1 MKSDKVYNKTRRQ
14 IQKEYND
21 ALEAALR
28 KNREYFKTVEQVQSG
43 KIAPS
48 RNLKTDAQI
57 EAWKRG
63 YLRRY
68 VEQHRT
74 IESMA
79 DEMKNAGIRCRKSI
93 TEAMQKI
100 YGIEGSAA
108 ADSLRAG
115 KIIPV
120 KTDDQVRVLLDKKLS
135 SFDKGALEG
144 LADAK
149 TAQKRLR
156 REFAVGILKGDDDK
170 KMTERIRNVTGM
182 EERHAQTVLRT
193 ERTRVIGMAQQGT
206 AEEYFE
212 KTKVPPFKRWRCMFH
227 NSRDSHIHTHNETV
241 RFDQPF
247 SNGLMHPGD
256 NSAPAAETINCQ
268 CVMEVFVDEQ

>member
-1 MKSDKVYNKTRRQ
+1 MRSDGVYKKTQRQ

-21 ALEAALR
+21 ALNAAIR
-28 KNREYFKTVEQVQSG
+28 KNRDYFKTLEQVQSG

-48 RNLKTDAQI
+48 RNLKTDAQV

-68 VEQHRT
+68 IEQRKT

-79 DEMKNAGIRCRKSI
+79 DEMKEAGIRCRKSI
-93 TEAMQKI
+93 TEAMRKM
-100 YGIEGSAA
+100 YGIEDSAA
-108 ADSLRAG
+108 AESLGAG
-115 KIIPV
+115 KILPI

-135 SFDKGALEG
+135 SFDKGALTN

-156 REFAVGILKGDDDK
+156 REFAVGILKGDNEA
-170 KMTERIRNVTGM
+170 KMIQRIRDVTGM

-206 AEEYFE
+206 SEEYFE
-212 KTKVPPFKRWRCMFH
+212 KTGVAPFKRWRCMFH
-227 NSRDSHIHTHNETV
+227 NSRDSHIHTHDEVV
-241 RFDQPF
+241 RFDRAF

-268 CVMEVFVDEQ
+268 CVMEVFVDGK